1 MGTCITGARLQG
13 VYVMRLAWRDLVR
26 GRFLVLWVT
35 IAVLMGTAAAL
46 YGVYGTGGPPTTIL
60 ESSSEPRQSTAGER
74 IAVAPPPVSPLDVL
88 ELRRAELERDRNAP
102 VLGNPEGDVT
112 VVEFFDYNCPFCKKI
127 ADDMRALIENDPGV
141 RLVYREWPIIN
152 QGSRFAAR
160 AALAA
165 RRQGKYEE
173 LHWALMARP
182 RVTEELTL
190 RVARSIGIDIPRL
203 LNDMNHRSV
212 ARHIAL
218 SMDLARSLGIN
229 GTPSFVIGDKIA
241 RGIITPEELTQYVR
255 DARAAQA
262 GRQ

>member
-1 MGTCITGARLQG
+1 
-13 VYVMRLAWRDLVR
+13 MRLTWRDLAR
-26 GRFLVLWVT
+26 GRILLLYVAA
-35 IAVLMGTAAAL
+35 AVLIGSAAVL
-46 YGVYGTGGPPTTIL
+46 YGVYGTGKPQTTIL
-60 ESSSEPRQSTAGER
+60 ERSSEPRQSTVVDR
-74 IAVAPPPVSPLDVL
+74 IAETAPPVPPIDVL
-88 ELRRAELERDRNAP
+88 DLRRAELERDPNAP

-112 VVEFFDYNCPFCKKI
+112 VVEFFDYNCPYCKKI
-127 ADDMRALIENDPGV
+127 AEDMKALIEADPEV

-173 LHWALMARP
+173 MHWALMEQP
-182 RVTEELTL
+182 RVTEESTL
-190 RVARSIGIDIPRL
+190 RAARAIGIDLPRL

-212 ARHIAL
+212 IRHIAL
-218 SMDLARSLGIN
+218 SMDLTRSLGIN

-241 RGIITPEELTQYVR
+241 RGIITPEKLTGYVR

-262 GRQ
+262 NRQ